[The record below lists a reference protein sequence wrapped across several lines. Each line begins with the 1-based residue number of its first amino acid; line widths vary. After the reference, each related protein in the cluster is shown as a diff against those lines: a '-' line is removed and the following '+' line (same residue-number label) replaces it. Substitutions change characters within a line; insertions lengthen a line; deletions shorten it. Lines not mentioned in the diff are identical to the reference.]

1 MLLYNIT
8 YAIAVA
14 IHTEWLEWMKNTHI
28 PEIMAGKHFERYQI
42 LRLLDMDETASITY
56 AVQFYAA
63 SEQDFRLYDAQ
74 FAPALRLKAHHQWGE
89 QVIGFRTTMSIVQ

>member
-8 YAIAVA
+8 YAVPVT
-14 IHTEWLEWMKNTHI
+14 IHSQWIEWMKHIHI
-28 PEIMAGKHFERYQI
+28 PEIMSSGLFQRNQI
-42 LRLLDMDETASITY
+42 LRLLEMDESEAITY

-63 SEQDFRLYDAQ
+63 SEEDYKLYNTNH
-74 FAPALRLKAHHQWGE
+74 APALRLKAQSVWGD